1 MKLCIVVGAE
11 IVLDPKVKL
20 DAKGQSLLLAQA
32 RLDVGEAVRRALRD
46 YEGSVDI
53 QSQGALEG

>member
-32 RLDVGEAVRRALRD
+32 RLDVGEAVRKALGD

>member
-32 RLDVGEAVRRALRD
+32 RLDVGEAVRRALGD
-46 YEGSVDI
+46 YEGTVEI
-53 QSQGALEG
+53 QSDSAVKG